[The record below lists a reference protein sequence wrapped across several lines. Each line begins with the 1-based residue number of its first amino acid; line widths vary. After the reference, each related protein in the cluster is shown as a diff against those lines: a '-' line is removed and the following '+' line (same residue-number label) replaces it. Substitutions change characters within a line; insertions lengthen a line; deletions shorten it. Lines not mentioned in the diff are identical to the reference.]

1 MKPAVMPRTRPVAP
15 QRQRGVVLFIAL
27 IVLVA
32 MALAG
37 IAMMRSVDTA
47 LGVAG
52 NLAFK
57 QASVQATDRG
67 VSSAYTYL
75 AATSGTQLNSD
86 DAGNGYSSSIASDP
100 NWFDVANWGGAVDVY
115 PGSTDAA
122 GNRVRYLIH
131 RMCSVS
137 GIGYNEGNN
146 QCATY
151 TPTGGSGS
159 GSTMQVGSYQFQSSP
174 SVYYRITTRVDGPRN
189 TMSITQTTVL
199 ITTAS

>member
-1 MKPAVMPRTRPVAP
+1 MMMMHRRPVSLR
-15 QRQRGVVLFIAL
+15 RQHGVVLFIAL

-52 NLAFK
+52 NLAFR
-57 QASVQATDRG
+57 QASVQATERG
-67 VSSAYTYL
+67 VSAAYAYL
-75 AATSGTQLNSD
+75 SGTSGSTLNSD
-86 DAGNGYSSSIASDP
+86 DPANGYQAELASDS
-100 NWFDVANWGGAVDVY
+100 NWFDPANWGSAVDVY

-122 GNRVRYLIH
+122 GNRVRYIIQ
-131 RMCSVS
+131 RMCTLA
-137 GIGYNEGNN
+137 GPYGDT
-146 QCATY
+146 QCALY
-151 TPTGGSGS
+151 TPTGGSTS
-159 GSTMQVGSYQFQSSP
+159 GSTMQVGATQFQSSP

-189 TMSITQTTVL
+189 TVSITQTTVL

>member
-1 MKPAVMPRTRPVAP
+1 MRRTRPISLR
-15 QRQRGVVLFIAL
+15 RQRGVVLFIAL

-57 QASVQATDRG
+57 EASVQATERG
-67 VSSAYTYL
+67 VSSAYAYL
-75 AATSGTQLNSD
+75 STASGTQLNSD
-86 DAGNGYSSSIASDP
+86 DPANGYQAALASDS
-100 NWFDVANWGGAVDVY
+100 NWFDPASWGSAVDVY

-122 GNRVRYLIH
+122 GNRVRYVIH
-131 RMCSVS
+131 RMCSLS
-137 GIGYNEGNN
+137 GPFGDT
-146 QCATY
+146 QCALY
-151 TPTGGSGS
+151 TPTGGSSS
-159 GSTMQVGSYQFQSSP
+159 GSTMQVGATQFQSSP

-189 TMSITQTTVL
+189 TVSVTQTTVL